1 MHIAIVSSCLVWP
14 PSAFLAAAVVLGAA
28 CATHPKVGTA
38 SEPVEAGPVEP
49 QTAMPADPEPPP
61 EPSASILVLHDSTGP
76 FAWLGE
82 LQAVAVSALLGH
94 FGASTIRPVAGY
106 QAGDS
111 AEYSAVVYVG
121 STYDEPLPPAFLAD
135 VMAGKKPVLWTGD
148 NIWQLARQPGF
159 RDHYGFEP
167 SSYRRDAVT
176 QVRYKDVTLKRYADN
191 PAGLM
196 DYGFLDAKKVTALA
210 DAVGSDGKTTP
221 WAVRSRNLT
230 YVGETPVAYVDHDDR
245 YLAFCDLLFDLLAPD
260 TPERHRALVRI
271 EDVHA
276 LTPPASLRRIA
287 DYLSAEGVPF
297 SVAVIPDY
305 RDPRGALNGG
315 VPTERSLA
323 QAPEVAAALRY
334 MVGKGGTLI
343 MHGYTHQIE
352 NRNNPYNGA
361 SAADFE
367 FFQTHVDPG
376 GAVVMDG
383 PLPND
388 SVSWARQRIEAGL
401 AIFGA
406 AGLPVPSVFEYPHY
420 VGSVAASR
428 AVAERFKTVY
438 QRETYWA
445 GIWANHAPNYARSI
459 NLFFPYP
466 VKDVYGWR
474 VLPENLGNYIPV
486 GYNGN
491 ASRSASAIVESARL
505 NRVVRDGFASFFFH
519 PIYDVAILGEIVEGI
534 KAQGYTFVSAAR
546 L

>member
-1 MHIAIVSSCLVWP
+1 MRPA
-14 PSAFLAAAVVLGAA
+14 SAFLLSFLLFGAG
-28 CATHPKVGTA
+28 CTTHPKSAPV
-38 SEPVEAGPVEP
+38 SEPLDAAVAEPVTGTP
-49 QTAMPADPEPPP
+49 VAPDPEPDPP
-61 EPSASILVLHDSTGP
+61 APSASILVLHDSTGP

-82 LQAVAVSALLGH
+82 LQAVAMAALLGH
-94 FGASTIRPVAGY
+94 FGTPTIKPVAGY
-106 QAGDS
+106 HAGDS

-121 STYDEPLPPAFLAD
+121 STYDEPLPQAFLAD

-159 RDHYGFEP
+159 KDQYGFEP
-167 SSYRRDAVT
+167 SAYRRDAVT
-176 QVRYKDVTLKRYADN
+176 QVRYKGTTLKRFADN
-191 PAGLM
+191 PAGIM
-196 DYGFLDAKKVTALA
+196 DYGFLDTKKATALA
-210 DAVGSDGKTTP
+210 DAIAVGGKTSP
-221 WAVRSRNLT
+221 WAVRAKNLT
-230 YVGETPVAYVDHDDR
+230 YVGETPVAYIDHDDR
-245 YLAFCDLLFDLLAPD
+245 YLAFCDLLFDLLAPE

-276 LTPPASLRRIA
+276 LTSPDALRKIA
-287 DYLSAEGVPF
+287 DDLSSEGAPF

-305 RDPRGALNGG
+305 RDPHGALNGG

-323 QAPEVAAALRY
+323 QAPALAAALRY
-334 MVGKGGTLI
+334 MVSKGGTLV

-352 NRNNPYNGA
+352 NRDNPYNGA

-367 FFQTHVDPG
+367 FFQTHIDPG

-388 SVSWARQRIEAGL
+388 SVAWAKQRIDAGL

-406 AGLPVPSVFEYPHY
+406 ARLPRPSIFEYPHY
-420 VGSVAASR
+420 VGSVASSR
-428 AVAERFKTVY
+428 AVAGQFKRVY

-445 GIWANHAPNYARSI
+445 HAFASDGAPDYTHSI

-466 VKDVYGWR
+466 VRDGYGWR

-491 ASRSASAIVESARL
+491 ASRSAGAIVESAHS

-519 PIYDVAILGEIVEGI
+519 PIYDVAILREIVEGI
-534 KAQGYTFVSAAR
+534 KAQGYTFVSADR